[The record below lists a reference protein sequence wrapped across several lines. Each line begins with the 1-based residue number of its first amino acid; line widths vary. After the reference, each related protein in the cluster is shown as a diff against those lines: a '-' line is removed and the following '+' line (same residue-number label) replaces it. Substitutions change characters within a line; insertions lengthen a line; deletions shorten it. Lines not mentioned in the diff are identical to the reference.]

1 MIPDVIIMGARYK
14 TAVSSSKVYEDLNLL
29 FLKYSEQGEVVPS
42 EGITIGYQFF
52 PWLISTFGIEI
63 NNLINIIYYSSA
75 LIFFTLGAYSILR
88 LNFNLKLK
96 FLSLICLIFSYYF
109 VISQVFFVVA
119 SYSFYFFWGSA
130 ILIIIS
136 LNFKKI
142 SQKKF
147 ILVTSI
153 LSFLMILTG
162 LFRDFSYWIFFTFF
176 VTYLIFEY
184 NLSKITRFTCILIL
198 LLPFFAHNIIHQKAK
213 ETQIRNYQS
222 IYKEDFHTKII
233 QGASWEMT
241 VLGGLAFLKNPYIS
255 EFRDQAIADFL
266 REKNKNYTI
275 MITEENHKI
284 LREELI
290 NIWNKDRNFIFRVIS
305 AKIGVLIAWVIIF
318 SNIGLFF
325 LFSSK
330 IEKKL
335 KYSFL
340 VAIPTSFLV
349 PLMALPVTFYN
360 MGLVGISTCLCV
372 CGILNFNFFDIK
384 EQLKKIF

>member
-1 MIPDVIIMGARYK
+1 
-14 TAVSSSKVYEDLNLL
+14 
-29 FLKYSEQGEVVPS
+29 
-42 EGITIGYQFF
+42 
-52 PWLISTFGIEI
+52 
-63 NNLINIIYYSSA
+63 
-75 LIFFTLGAYSILR
+75 
-88 LNFNLKLK
+88 
-96 FLSLICLIFSYYF
+96 
-109 VISQVFFVVA
+109 
-119 SYSFYFFWGSA
+119 
-130 ILIIIS
+130 
-136 LNFKKI
+136 
-142 SQKKF
+142 
-147 ILVTSI
+147 
-153 LSFLMILTG
+153 MILTG
-162 LFRDFSYWIFFTFF
+162 LFRDFSYWIFFAFF

-184 NLSKITRFTCILIL
+184 NLSKITRFSCILIL
-198 LLPFFAHNIIHQKAK
+198 LLPFFAHNIIHKKAK

-222 IYKEDFHTKII
+222 IYKKDLDTKII

-241 VLGGLAFLKNPYIS
+241 VFGGLAFLTNPYIP

-372 CGILNFNFFDIK
+372 CGILNFNFSDIK